1 MRKKINELKL
11 TQVLELL
18 DKNIKAV
25 IITVFYT
32 LKKLIVDVKVFF
44 FSKKLQLTGMKTT
57 MSEMKNTLATLITD
71 IAIGK
76 KRDWRT

>member
-11 TQVLELL
+11 TQVLELV

-32 LKKLIVDVKVFF
+32 LKKLIVDMKDFF
-44 FSKKLQLTGMKTT
+44 FFQKNSNLQG
-57 MSEMKNTLATLITD
+57 
-71 IAIGK
+71 
-76 KRDWRT
+76 

>member
-1 MRKKINELKL
+1 M
-11 TQVLELL
+11 LELV

-32 LKKLIVDVKVFF
+32 LKKLIVDMKDFFF
-44 FSKKLQLTGMKTT
+44 FSKKLQLTRMKTT

-71 IAIGK
+71 
-76 KRDWRT
+76 

>member
-1 MRKKINELKL
+1 MRKKVNELKL

-25 IITVFYT
+25 IITVFYM

-44 FSKKLQLTGMKTT
+44 FQKNSNLQG
-57 MSEMKNTLATLITD
+57 
-71 IAIGK
+71 
-76 KRDWRT
+76 

>member
-44 FSKKLQLTGMKTT
+44 FQKNSNLQG
-57 MSEMKNTLATLITD
+57 
-71 IAIGK
+71 
-76 KRDWRT
+76 

>member
-11 TQVLELL
+11 TQVLELV

-32 LKKLIVDVKVFF
+32 LKKLIVDMKDFF

-71 IAIGK
+71 
-76 KRDWRT
+76 